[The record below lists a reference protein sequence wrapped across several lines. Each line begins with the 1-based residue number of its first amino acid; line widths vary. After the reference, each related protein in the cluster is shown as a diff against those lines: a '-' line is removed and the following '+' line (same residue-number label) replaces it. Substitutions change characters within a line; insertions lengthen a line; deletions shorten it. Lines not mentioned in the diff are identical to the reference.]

1 MGTGGTVEL
10 KTPMKPVS
18 DCRLYGIIDTGYV
31 PAEKLSPMT
40 ELLIQGGIDILQL
53 RAKKQSRDEIRIMA
67 RKLAPICQHAGIA
80 FILNDY
86 PDLVAETGA
95 DGAHVGQ
102 DDMSVSEARR
112 LAGKEA
118 IIGKS
123 THSLEQARASVEEIP
138 DYIGFG
144 PLFAT
149 ATKPDYTPIGMEQI
163 FHVRHSVPYPVFC
176 IGGITLTN
184 LPKVIQS
191 GADRVVIVS
200 DLLTSAD
207 PLASASACKALLQ
220 S

>member
-31 PAEKLSPMT
+31 PAEKLSRMT

-67 RKLAPICQHAGIA
+67 RELAPICQHAGIA

-123 THSLEQARASVEEIP
+123 THSLEQARASMEEFP

-149 ATKPDYTPIGMEQI
+149 ATKPDYTPIGMEHI
-163 FHVRHSVPYPVFC
+163 FHVRHLVPYPVFC

-184 LPKVIQS
+184 LPKVIQA

-207 PLASASACKALLQ
+207 PLAKASSCKALLQ